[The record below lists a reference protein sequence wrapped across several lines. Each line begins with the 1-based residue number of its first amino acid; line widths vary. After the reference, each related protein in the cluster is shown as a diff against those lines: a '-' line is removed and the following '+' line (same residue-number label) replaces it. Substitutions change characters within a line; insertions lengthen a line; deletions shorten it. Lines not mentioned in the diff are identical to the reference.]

1 MYTCARV
8 SPENVY
14 ISRSGIAVCRVYSTQ
29 VYKIMPACF
38 LNVCQHTFPPSMYKI
53 SVNYLTFLHHLELSD
68 PLLPVSWVSWFA
80 FPWLLMR
87 LSLFSCV
94 YYSYNCSFFDM
105 FVFVGFAHLKKN
117 GSFALLICA
126 DSLYILQSVIY
137 VIDIWLLYFLY
148 GVFWWTKVTN
158 FNVVYHDCHS
168 LYVLYLKIQ

>member
-105 FVFVGFAHLKKN
+105 FVFVGFAHLKKKWVICLTDMCRFFIY
-117 GSFALLICA
+117 FAISYICYRHLASLFPLWCLLMNK
-126 DSLYILQSVIY
+126 SY
-137 VIDIWLLYFLY
+137 
-148 GVFWWTKVTN
+148 
-158 FNVVYHDCHS
+158 
-168 LYVLYLKIQ
+168 